1 MELKIGK
8 LNISFGKKA
17 ASLVPGKTIVNLFG
31 FSVSWLSESSLTY
44 VRNGYS
50 GNPDVY
56 TAVNKVARTASYA
69 PFKVYRIKDKQ
80 KHLKYKMWTGQN
92 ATAESIQKA
101 FQIKSLAYEEDNDH
115 PLNKLIEKP
124 NQWQNSR
131 EFTESCIGFKLV
143 TGERMLRV
151 SILDMGA
158 NAGRPYEIYNLPPQC
173 TDVKGDGSM
182 MGVSTFV
189 LMIGAPQNI
198 PAEEMVFSRYWNPNF
213 DSTGGHLRGLS
224 PWKAGCKL
232 ITISNSS
239 LRRTGAMLDNA
250 GAAGLIFNKATEQ
263 LTPEQASQIK
273 QRMNNE
279 VLDPENANSIAVA
292 NGDMGYINFGL
303 KGSEMELQA
312 SMKLTTNRI
321 ASILN
326 VPPVLLNP
334 ENSSYNNLKEAKK
347 ELITAACF
355 PELDSLRDDW
365 NQIAKLYLKD
375 SEEADIWVDYD
386 ASVYPELQEDLA
398 KLVTICKEAWWLT
411 PNQKRLKMYE
421 DEDTENEMMNKYI
434 IPSGLM
440 LIDDLGLNDVDQA
453 LDEDDDLNGRNQNQ
467 PK

>member
-1 MELKIGK
+1 MEIKLGK
-8 LNISFGKKA
+8 LHIRFGQKA
-17 ASLVPGKTIVNLFG
+17 LVPGKTIMNLFG
-31 FSVSWLSESSLTY
+31 FSVAWLTESSLTY
-44 VRNGYS
+44 VRNGYV

-69 PFKVYRIKDKQ
+69 PFKVYRIKDKK

-101 FQIKSLAYEEDNDH
+101 LQIKSLVYEEDNDH

-124 NQWQNSR
+124 NKWQNSR

-151 SILDMGA
+151 SKLDMGA
-158 NAGRPYEIYNLPPQC
+158 NEGNPFEVYNLPPQC
-173 TDVKGDGSM
+173 VDVVGNGSM
-182 MGVSTFV
+182 MG
-189 LMIGAPQNI
+189 IGKFILKLANPI
-198 PAEEMVFSRYWNPNF
+198 DIDPEEVIFSRYWNPNY
-213 DSTGGHLRGLS
+213 DSTGSHLRGLS

-239 LRRTGAMLDNA
+239 LRRMGAMLDNA
-250 GAAGLIFNKATEQ
+250 GAAGIVFNKATES
-263 LTPEQASQIK
+263 LTEAQASAIK
-273 QRMNNE
+273 RQMNTE

-312 SMKLTTNRI
+312 GMKLTTNRI

-365 NQIAKLYLKD
+365 NAIAQLYKGDDLY
-375 SEEADIWVDYD
+375 VDYD
-386 ASVYPELQEDLA
+386 PSVYPELQEDMEKMVRSL
-398 KLVTICKEAWWLT
+398 KEAWWYT
-411 PNQKRLKMYE
+411 GNERRLKMSE
-421 DEDTENEMMNKYI
+421 DEDTDNPIMNEYV
-434 IPSGLM
+434 IPSGMIL
-440 LIDDLGLNDVDQA
+440 LSDLGLNDVDKNI
-453 LDEDDDLNGRNQNQ
+453 EDDEEEEQ
-467 PK
+467 PKPKK